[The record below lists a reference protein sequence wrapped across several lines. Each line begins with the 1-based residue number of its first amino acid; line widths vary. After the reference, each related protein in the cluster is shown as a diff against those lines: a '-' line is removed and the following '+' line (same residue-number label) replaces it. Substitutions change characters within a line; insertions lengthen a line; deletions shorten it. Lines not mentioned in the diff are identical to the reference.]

1 MNVARPASTTAP
13 DATPGLSRLGAS
25 SEPVSIGS
33 VFSIA
38 ASILRCGTQFIRIT
52 RGYRSAAVAPG
63 GPNIGDDRCDLV
75 VGQTLREGRHA
86 IRPGVALG
94 TRRETSVQ
102 YHAHRVHRGV

>member
-1 MNVARPASTTAP
+1 MNVARPASTAAP
-13 DATPGLSRLGAS
+13 DGPPGLSRLGAS

-63 GPNIGDDRCDLV
+63 GADVGDDRGDLV
-75 VGQTLREGRHA
+75 VGQTLCEGRHA
-86 IRPGVALG
+86 IRSRVGLRAG
-94 TRRETSVQ
+94 RETTVQ
-102 YHAHRVHRGV
+102 H